1 MVGGKNSSYINI
13 IFFVLSDFRDKDESH
28 RIILTAAHCITH
40 SDTGYIQK
48 VECVRVRVP
57 KLRLWEDKPNRARH
71 GENDERFYNFIVQPD
86 QLHFFPDYKDVGN
99 PNTGDDLGLIQL
111 TKEVINI
118 LDVNCIFWPFPLD
131 KFSMEYH
138 LGNYISY

>member
-1 MVGGKNSSYINI
+1 MIGGKNSSYIHI
-13 IFFVLSDFRDKDESH
+13 IFFVLSDMFDRDESH

-57 KLRLWEDKPNRARH
+57 KPGLWEDKPNRARY
-71 GENDERFYNFIVQPD
+71 GENDERFYNFIVKPD

-99 PNTGDDLGLIQL
+99 PNTGDDLGLILL
-111 TKEVINI
+111 TKEVIDI
-118 LDVNCIFWPFPLD
+118 LNLNCKFWHLCAH
-131 KFSMEYH
+131 FSMESH
-138 LGNYISY
+138 VGNCISY

>member
-1 MVGGKNSSYINI
+1 MVGSKIVHISISF
-13 IFFVLSDFRDKDESH
+13 FFVLSDEWDDDESH

-57 KLRLWEDKPNRARH
+57 KPGLWEDKPNRARY
-71 GENDERFYNFIVQPD
+71 GENDERFYNFIVKPD

-118 LDVNCIFWPFPLD
+118 LNVNCIFWSLPWD
-131 KFSMEYH
+131 NFSMDDH
-138 LGNYISY
+138 VGNCISY